1 MLLHFKRVRI
11 KLLVMVITEVYIN
24 HSSRLVHTYKDLCF
38 AMRGACAM
46 LYVVANT
53 VGLMISL
60 DRHFHVSDSI
70 LGTIHVVSM
79 CT

>member
-38 AMRGACAM
+38 AMRVACAM

-53 VGLMISL
+53 VGLMI
-60 DRHFHVSDSI
+60 RHFHVSDSI